1 MTKMNRTMKIIKGAM
16 KLEKYMITLLMTS
29 DSQVVIFEEK
39 LNKNISP
46 GSRHCLIVSQYFN
59 LDLFHHFSFSLLP
72 SLHFPSKM

>member
-1 MTKMNRTMKIIKGAM
+1 MNRTMKIIKGAM

-59 LDLFHHFSFSLLP
+59 LGLFHHFSFSLLP
-72 SLHFPSKM
+72 RPHSPSEM

>member
-39 LNKNISP
+39 LSKNISP
-46 GSRHCLIVSQYFN
+46 GSRHCLIV
-59 LDLFHHFSFSLLP
+59 
-72 SLHFPSKM
+72 